1 MALAS
6 ALALSQHLPIFLA
19 IRSLPHSH
27 TDPASI
33 SSLLFLL
40 LRILAILF
48 AQDVI
53 HSDLS

>member
-1 MALAS
+1 MTLAS

-19 IRSLPHSH
+19 ICSLPHSH

-33 SSLLFLL
+33 SSLLFHL